1 MLMDKTYQLLGKGP
15 IRALILVLALVTAGT
30 VMWDPSLFAANTS
43 SFPIWLGFLMIWA
56 TCSAIIFGV
65 GFLPNKL
72 TWRVL
77 FHPLPAAIIL
87 IWGLIKVFS

>member
-1 MLMDKTYQLLGKGP
+1 MLVDKCYQLLDKGP
-15 IRALILVLALVTAGT
+15 IRALILILALVVAGS
-30 VMWDPSLFAANTS
+30 VMWDPTLFAAKTS
-43 SFPIWLGFLMIWA
+43 SFLIWQGLLLIWA

-65 GFLPNKL
+65 GFKPNKL
-72 TWRVL
+72 IWRII

>member
-1 MLMDKTYQLLGKGP
+1 MLMDKSYQLLGKGS
-15 IRALILVLALVTAGT
+15 IRALILILALVTAGA

-43 SFPIWLGFLMIWA
+43 AFPIWQGLLMIWA

-87 IWGLIKVFS
+87 IWGLVKVFS